1 MFIAVGA
8 VVDTVV
14 VYCLLFVD
22 IVDIDTAVVFIAV
35 CCCLFVYLLFYCVG
49 TTSLLL
55 VSHSETT
62 SLSERVNNLM
72 KQLEQERAS
81 HSEAMQVLQVE
92 VEGGNMRVTQLE
104 HALDLCRSE
113 LEGHVSR
120 VGEAMQVHKSEVE
133 ELKKQV
139 R

>member
-1 MFIAVGA
+1 M
-8 VVDTVV
+8 
-14 VYCLLFVD
+14 
-22 IVDIDTAVVFIAV
+22 
-35 CCCLFVYLLFYCVG
+35 
-49 TTSLLL
+49 
-55 VSHSETT
+55 SHSETT